1 MVDVCEITTV
11 DEKAIKFVKKR
22 FTNESV
28 TRKVAQL
35 FKTLAD
41 PQRIRII
48 EALSLKELCVCDLAT
63 LLELTQS
70 ATSHQL
76 RTLRQG
82 GIVKYRKVGRVVYY
96 SLDDDH
102 VRDIVTAVYKH
113 IGHAKK

>member
-1 MVDVCEITTV
+1 MAEVCEITQV
-11 DEKAIKFVKKR
+11 DEKGVKYVKER
-22 FTNESV
+22 LANDDV
-28 TRKVAQL
+28 THRVTEL
-35 FKTLAD
+35 FKALAD

-76 RTLRQG
+76 RTLRQS

-96 SLDDDH
+96 SLDDEH
-102 VRDIVTAVYKH
+102 VSDIVSAVYKH
-113 IGHAKK
+113 IDHS